1 MTKTNNFRSA
11 PFGSEFFNS
20 ALLSRVNRVK
30 LVVLIYALTKA
41 ATVLAMTPPPPPQEQ
56 EYVSPWEEWVAPL
69 DPKPGKPSLSMQT
82 TVNGLDLSWSAVANA
97 NSYVVYANVSDN
109 GWQQVAN
116 TDKGG
121 LFHRIDYQSRGWNLG
136 DVSLK
141 LFACKSKP
149 LLLFWALWDTEDR
162 CNHSNIVDVSDYI
175 PSINLTAPAQDI
187 QINANYTIQW
197 NANSPSHS
205 GASISLYYDT
215 DNNGYDGE
223 LITSSLIEGTHTS
236 YTWDS
241 LPIPSGD
248 YYIYAKIDD
257 GVTPPLYDYGN
268 GKITINK
275 SPGISLNPST
285 NAAAN
290 TSYLI
295 TWTAADVDDQATIAI
310 YYDEDSSG
318 FNGTLIADNLQ
329 ENVDSSYTWD
339 TSALAERDYYLYAI
353 IDDGINPPV
362 YHYASGKVI
371 VRHPTIELTAP
382 AQDIQI
388 NANYTI
394 EWTARSLDGG
404 LISLY
409 YDNDNSGQNGQLIVG
424 NLTEGAQTS
433 YVWDSL
439 PVASGDY
446 YIYAN
451 INDGLTPPVWDYSDG
466 KITINKSP
474 SITILNPSADVG
486 ANSNYQITWTAT
498 DVDDQAAIALY
509 YDDDNSDFD
518 GTLITD
524 SLLEGTHSSYTW
536 NTSALDER
544 DYYLYAIID
553 DGVNPPVSHYAS
565 GKVTIRHPTI
575 EVTAP
580 AQDIE
585 TNASYTIEWTARSL
599 EGAAISLYYDD
610 NNGGNDGQ
618 LIVSNLAEGAQTSY
632 VWDNSSTPSGSYYIY
647 AKIDDGLTSPVYD
660 YSNGRITLNKPPS
673 ITLYPQENVI
683 ANLSYLITWTA
694 TDVDDQATIALYH
707 DDDNS
712 GFNGTLI
719 ADNLLEGARSG
730 YKWDVSVLDE
740 RDYYFY
746 AIIDD
751 GFNPPVYQ
759 YASGKV
765 TIANSLP
772 YILNDSGIDWGGNDY
787 PGGNNT
793 DCTGLAISQ
802 QDCSH
807 GRDAQAN
814 AGTLT
819 KVGGGAAGF
828 DFTRLNADGSEYTG
842 SGNYASDPWAC
853 VRDNYTGL
861 TWEVKTD
868 DGSIHDKDNTYRW
881 GGITSQSYG
890 SGWGDYYS
898 DWDTLVEG
906 SNGSS
911 FCGFTD
917 WRVPTRIELK
927 TITHRGLLGI
937 NIDTN
942 YFPNTVQNLYWS
954 STPYATDV
962 NNALGMSFNDGD
974 DRANHRTNN
983 YRVRLV
989 RSGQ

>member
-11 PFGSEFFNS
+11 PFNLELFNS
-20 ALLSRVNRVK
+20 ALLNRVNSVK
-30 LVVLIYALTKA
+30 LVILIYALTKA
-41 ATVLAMTPPPPPQEQ
+41 TMVLAMTPPPPPQEQ
-56 EYVSPWEEWVAPL
+56 EYISPWEEWVAPL
-69 DPKPGKPSLSMQT
+69 DPKPGKPSLSLET
-82 TVNGLDLSWSAVANA
+82 TLNGLDLSWSAVANA
-97 NSYVVYANVSDN
+97 NSYVVYANVADS
-109 GWQQVAN
+109 GWQQVAS
-116 TDKGG
+116 TDRDG

-162 CNHSNIVDVSDYI
+162 CNHSNIVNVSDYI
-175 PSINLTAPAQDI
+175 PTIELTAPVQDI
-187 QINANYTIQW
+187 QIDANYTIEW
-197 NANSPSHS
+197 TANSPSHS
-205 GASISLYYDT
+205 GAAISLYYDT
-215 DNNGYDGE
+215 DNSGNDGQ

-236 YTWDS
+236 YIWDS

-257 GVTPPLYDYGN
+257 GVTPPIYDYGD
-268 GKITINK
+268 GIITINK

-310 YYDEDSSG
+310 YFDEDSSG

-329 ENVDSSYTWD
+329 ESIDSSYTWD

-362 YHYASGKVI
+362 YQYASGKVI

-382 AQDIQI
+382 AQEIQI

-394 EWTARSLDGG
+394 EWTARSLEGG
-404 LISLY
+404 FISLY

-439 PVASGDY
+439 PVTSGDY

-474 SITILNPSADVG
+474 SITILNPSVDVG

-509 YDDDNSDFD
+509 YDDDDSDFD

-524 SLLEGTHSSYTW
+524 SLIEGTHSSYTW
-536 NTSALDER
+536 DTSALAER

-553 DGVNPPVSHYAS
+553 DGVNPPVYQYAS
-565 GKVTIRHPTI
+565 GKVTIRHPTV

-585 TNASYTIEWTARSL
+585 TNANYTIEWTARSL
-599 EGAAISLYYDD
+599 EGAVISLYYDN

-618 LIVSNLAEGAQTSY
+618 LIVSNLTEGAQTSY

-647 AKIDDGLTSPVYD
+647 AKIDDGLTPPVYD

-673 ITLYPQENVI
+673 ITLYPPTNVT
-683 ANLSYLITWTA
+683 ANYSYRIYWSA
-694 TDVDDQATIALYH
+694 TDVDDQAGIALYH

-719 ADNLLEGARSG
+719 TDSLLEGTHSN
-730 YKWDVSVLDE
+730 YEWDTSALEE
-740 RDYYFY
+740 RDYYLY

-751 GFNPPVYQ
+751 GFNPPDYQ

-765 TIANSLP
+765 TIDFTIRHPLSDTGK
-772 YILNDSGIDWGGNDY
+772 YWGGNYDS
-787 PGGNNT
+787 GNNAG
-793 DCTGLAISQ
+793 CTGETISQ

-819 KVGGGAAGF
+819 KIGGGAAGF
-828 DFTRLNADGSEYTG
+828 DFTRLDADGSEYTG
-842 SGNYASDPWAC
+842 NGNYASDPWSC
-853 VRDNYTGL
+853 VRDNHTGL
-861 TWEVKTD
+861 IWEVKTD
-868 DGSIHDKDNTYRW
+868 DGGIHDKDNTYPW

-890 SGWGDYYS
+890 SGWGPYYNN
-898 DWDTLVEG
+898 WDTLVEG
-906 SNGSS
+906 SNAASL
-911 FCGFTD
+911 CGLTD
-917 WRVPTRIELK
+917 WRVPTLVELF
-927 TITHRGLLGI
+927 TLTHRGTSHPS
-937 NIDTN
+937 IDSN
-942 YFPNTVQNLYWS
+942 YFPNTQSNWYWVAS
-954 STPYATDV
+954 SFAENSGYAWVVLFTYGISSYYGR
-962 NNALGMSFNDGD
+962 NSYG
-974 DRANHRTNN
+974 
-983 YRVRLV
+983 YVRLV
-989 RSGQ
+989 NNG